1 MVEGCNNGNG
11 FTKDEFKYM
20 KTKMGG
26 RFQSGKLES
35 LHKFEGLSK

>member
-1 MVEGCNNGNG
+1 MVEGYNNGYC

-26 RFQSGKLES
+26 CFQNGKLES
-35 LHKFEGLSK
+35 LHKF